1 MYSLRHPMLELTLTS
16 ILLVSPL
23 ASWAQSHEQRAGAY
37 VLRSSTVGSE
47 TISQE
52 TALKHGIIPAP
63 TRAVI
68 NVTVSKGDQTVPAVV
83 SVAARNL
90 TGRARDIPVRQTQE
104 NGYISYLG
112 AYEFV
117 NGEVLDFAV
126 KARPE
131 GNQETLSLRFRD
143 RMWR

>member
-1 MYSLRHPMLELTLTS
+1 MPYLRHPMVNLGLIS
-16 ILLVSPL
+16 FLLASPL
-23 ASWAQSHEQRAGAY
+23 TSWAQSHEQRAGAY

-47 TISQE
+47 TLSKE
-52 TALKHGIIPAP
+52 TALHHGIVPAP

-68 NVTVSKGDQTVPAVV
+68 NVTVSKGDQTVPAAV
-83 SVAARNL
+83 SVVARNL
-90 TGRARDIPVRQTQE
+90 SGRARDIPVRQTEE
-104 NGYISYLG
+104 NGYVSYVG
-112 AYEFV
+112 AYDFV